1 MANILYVHG
10 YGSDKNS
17 TTGKYLKQILS
28 PFHNV
33 ITNTYDLC
41 NFDRAQHQIMTDAK
55 RYRCA
60 VVIGSSLGGFHVL
73 SLGYKFR
80 KVVINP
86 CMLPSVEIP
95 KIGTLTDLQKARFE
109 EAEDNLYSN
118 IDADDRLSTVGIFG
132 KQDEL
137 FNYQQFFIKHYS
149 AINFLTTNGKHRLNL
164 RQLSDTIPVAIEMLP
179 KVIGWDD
186 GGMAPLM
193 QHYINAPTTDEATKR
208 QYMKIVYDILQKSY
222 AYCGGMATVT
232 RPEHLLEFD
241 FWKLCR
247 KNNRIVCVAL
257 YKTKYGGRK
266 LCYAGT
272 DGTEQGKDEFSKL
285 LRDDIKLADRKMW
298 SEVSDKM
305 ENKMRKEGA
314 VPVPAEFVVKLFG
327 PRKAKD
333 IARIH
338 KDGYHY
344 DREFTTLDEDGNLK
358 TEYHT
363 KICFGNI
370 EGIEVQ

>member
-73 SLGYKFR
+73 SLAYKFR

-193 QHYINAPTTDEATKR
+193 QHFTSTHQQPTKQRNVNT
-208 QYMKIVYDILQKSY
+208 
-222 AYCGGMATVT
+222 
-232 RPEHLLEFD
+232 
-241 FWKLCR
+241 
-247 KNNRIVCVAL
+247 
-257 YKTKYGGRK
+257 
-266 LCYAGT
+266 
-272 DGTEQGKDEFSKL
+272 
-285 LRDDIKLADRKMW
+285 
-298 SEVSDKM
+298 
-305 ENKMRKEGA
+305 
-314 VPVPAEFVVKLFG
+314 
-327 PRKAKD
+327 
-333 IARIH
+333 
-338 KDGYHY
+338 
-344 DREFTTLDEDGNLK
+344 
-358 TEYHT
+358 
-363 KICFGNI
+363 
-370 EGIEVQ
+370 